1 MRALL
6 LRTKRMKFSES
17 QEAIFRSRLQ
27 TIISPD
33 CPARSDSRSVFK
45 SDFGERESRSEF
57 RVRSAPYPG
66 QWPANKPA
74 DATQLQEAGLARGL
88 MLTLLKLHINRV
100 WLRRC
105 RCEVSKGAR
114 VRKRVDG
121 RCSLGIQTV
130 YPLPPSTDSVN

>member
-1 MRALL
+1 
-6 LRTKRMKFSES
+6 MKFSES

-74 DATQLQEAGLARGL
+74 DATQLQEAGSGSRIDADVIEIAHQPRLASALSMR
-88 MLTLLKLHINRV
+88 
-100 WLRRC
+100 
-105 RCEVSKGAR
+105 SFKGGQSE
-114 VRKRVDG
+114 KE
-121 RCSLGIQTV
+121 S
-130 YPLPPSTDSVN
+130 